1 LDSDEAAA
9 EAAER
14 IEGDPEGRALM
25 DIEFVWL
32 IFAAVFSAMAAWEF
46 RGARTGIKVDLL
58 DLGFPDMNEAQERLR
73 DGIVAADKRSHRT
86 ARCLLRTCRAGC
98 HGKFRCCDHLLS
110 DRAGIPPPLGEYR
123 GNAKG
128 PGAPAPFVCA
138 GRSRRGDGI

>member
-1 LDSDEAAA
+1 
-9 EAAER
+9 
-14 IEGDPEGRALM
+14 M

-86 ARCLLRTCRAGC
+86 AAVSYGLAG
-98 HGKFRCCDHLLS
+98 LVAMAS
-110 DRAGIPPPLGEYR
+110 
-123 GNAKG
+123 
-128 PGAPAPFVCA
+128 FVVA
-138 GRSRRGDGI
+138 IIS